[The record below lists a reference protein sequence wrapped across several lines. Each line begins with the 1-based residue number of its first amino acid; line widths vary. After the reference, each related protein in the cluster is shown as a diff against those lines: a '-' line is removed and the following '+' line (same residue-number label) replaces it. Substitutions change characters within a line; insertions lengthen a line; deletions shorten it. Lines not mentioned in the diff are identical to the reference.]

1 MSHLN
6 ISKKPQ
12 DYSKIFL
19 RKLYTKYSSENNY
32 NSYITNNILSN
43 NKSLIVAKFKDF
55 LLYEDLSEFMKRF
68 YRLEEIR
75 PRLKKLYNYFHKYTL
90 IQPNYYLL
98 NESKYMISNLFKK
111 QIIMNKERKNRHK
124 RKILNNKKK
133 ENKLISISDKKFFN
147 NTLYNEILNQS
158 ESFMYTLFGI
168 EKNNIISENIVKY
181 DEQKDIDDV
190 VELIN
195 LIEKFEVKKNNE
207 INDNKEQ
214 FRKNYIKKLKNYCS
228 QYNINNKKER
238 KIGNDANINSM
249 NFNTISITDS
259 LINIKNP
266 NIQNILNRYN
276 TKQKIKDLE
285 KDIIEN
291 NKIHQKSIKYNEI
304 NTEKNQKNIYDY
316 YENQKNEKI
325 LYHRKMKSNL
335 LGGYL
340 NQLDL
345 PSNSNIINSL
355 KKVNEEYANNLK
367 NSNLQIGLY
376 KKIKFE
382 KTKKDKSNKIIKK
395 SKGKDFYSSNLTREN
410 TNISNA
416 LGTPM
421 KKEIISSKYH
431 NKNIT
436 KIKINNK
443 YIIINKKGN
452 SSIYKRNH
460 INSGLSIN
468 SSKKYLFTNNKNE
481 SNKNYFLTSFQNSET
496 KSNKYTNSKTKE
508 VYSKPKALYK
518 YKTNGISVKK
528 LFNN

>member
-1 MSHLN
+1 M
-6 ISKKPQ
+6 
-12 DYSKIFL
+12 
-19 RKLYTKYSSENNY
+19 
-32 NSYITNNILSN
+32 
-43 NKSLIVAKFKDF
+43 
-55 LLYEDLSEFMKRF
+55 
-68 YRLEEIR
+68 
-75 PRLKKLYNYFHKYTL
+75 
-90 IQPNYYLL
+90 
-98 NESKYMISNLFKK
+98 
-111 QIIMNKERKNRHK
+111 
-124 RKILNNKKK
+124 
-133 ENKLISISDKKFFN
+133 ISISDKKFFN

-181 DEQKDIDDV
+181 DEQKDIDDIV
-190 VELIN
+190 KLIN